1 MRLPQGGG
9 GLGLPFFY
17 GCMNYTAQ
25 IEEIVCNTCGNFG
38 RKSRF
43 TFREKEICTGCAN
56 AMRGGWGGH
65 ERHAIDADK
74 NEITKVIRNNGHDT

>member
-1 MRLPQGGG
+1 MVC
-9 GLGLPFFY
+9 PFFL
-17 GCMNYTAQ
+17 CMNYTDQ
-25 IEEIVCNTCGNFG
+25 IEEIVCNACGNFG

-65 ERHAIDADK
+65 KRHAIDASK
-74 NEITKVIRNNGHDT
+74 NEITKVIRNNGDG